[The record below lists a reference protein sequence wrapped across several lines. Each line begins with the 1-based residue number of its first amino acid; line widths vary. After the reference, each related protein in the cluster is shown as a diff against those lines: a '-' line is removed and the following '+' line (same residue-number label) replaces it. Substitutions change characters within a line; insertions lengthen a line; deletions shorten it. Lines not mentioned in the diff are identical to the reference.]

1 MTTFVNRIQNL
12 SIRSKV
18 TMAFAFVLALTVALG
33 VFAVQRLAEV
43 NDHAAE
49 IRDNW
54 LPSTRALGDFSF
66 HTMRVRQIEAAALLA
81 KTPDQVA
88 KEAAT
93 LKAVEADAA
102 KAWTSY
108 DALVTAG
115 PERTMADQVK
125 AGWQSYLGLD
135 QKMIELIGAGDKDA
149 AHVSYV
155 GNMRSTYNGWRDLV
169 VKNIDLQ
176 IHEGIKASHDGE
188 QAYLS
193 ARLWIY
199 GALGLAAVLCAFA
212 GTMIVVSVS
221 RPVTRITEVTRKLA
235 EGDLEVEVAG
245 VERKDEVGTLAQAL
259 QVFKE
264 NAQAA
269 RALEVE
275 RDRQRAEQQRVAE
288 RITELTKQ
296 FDGKVT
302 GALQVLSSASTELQA
317 TATSMSSTAEETSRQ
332 STAIA
337 AAADETSANVQT
349 VASAS
354 EELSASITEI
364 GRHVSQSTAIA
375 TKAVEQAT
383 ETKQV
388 VTGLAESA
396 QSIGQVVKLITDIAS
411 QTNLLAL
418 NATIEAARAGESGKG
433 FAVVAAE
440 VKNLAN
446 QTTRATD
453 DIAQKVAEIQ
463 SATGAAVGAIETV
476 GGVIGEIN
484 RIATAIA
491 AAVEQQSAATLEISR
506 NVQQAANGTNE
517 VAGNINGL
525 SQAAGNTGAA
535 ATQVHGSASELSRQA
550 EQLRAEVDQF
560 LADVKAA

>member
-1 MTTFVNRIQNL
+1 MTRLL
-12 SIRSKV
+12 SRFRLAYQISV
-18 TMAFAFVLALTVALG
+18 IGAISIVGLLTIAFVYVQANALQANHQQLRARAVAAQHLVG
-33 VFAVQRLAEV
+33 TIRIEMLQAHGHETDFVQQRKSTDQS
-43 NDHAAE
+43 DHAAPMAE
-49 IRDNW
+49 VDRD
-54 LPSTRALGDFSF
+54 LQKLAAMPHAADTAAQIAQVEAGVARYVRAFGALAKRDD
-66 HTMRVRQIEAAALLA
+66 AADAATLSGTYAELDPALAGLA
-81 KTPDQVA
+81 KTFDA
-88 KEAAT
+88 ALEAAR
-93 LKAVEADAA
+93 LKTDETDRVTYATIMGGIGSITMAVLAIAWLIGRAISRPIVRMADAMHR
-102 KAWTSY
+102 
-108 DALVTAG
+108 L
-115 PERTMADQVK
+115 AD
-125 AGWQSYLGLD
+125 
-135 QKMIELIGAGDKDA
+135 
-149 AHVSYV
+149 
-155 GNMRSTYNGWRDLV
+155 
-169 VKNIDLQ
+169 
-176 IHEGIKASHDGE
+176 
-188 QAYLS
+188 
-193 ARLWIY
+193 
-199 GALGLAAVLCAFA
+199 
-212 GTMIVVSVS
+212 
-221 RPVTRITEVTRKLA
+221 
-235 EGDLEVEVAG
+235 GDLEVEVAG

-264 NAQAA
+264 NAKEA

-288 RITELTKQ
+288 RLTELTRQ

-302 GALQVLSSASTELQA
+302 TALGVLSSASTELQA
-317 TATSMSSTAEETSRQ
+317 TANSMSSTAEETSRQ

-337 AAADETSANVQT
+337 AAAEETSANVQT

-375 TKAVEQAT
+375 TQAVEQAT
-383 ETKQV
+383 ATKQV
-388 VTGLAESA
+388 VNGLADSA
-396 QSIGQVVKLITDIAS
+396 QSIGQVVQLITDIAS

-453 DIAQKVAEIQ
+453 DIAQKIADIQ
-463 SATGAAVGAIETV
+463 GATGAAVEAIETV

-525 SQAAGNTGAA
+525 SQAAGSTGAA
-535 ATQVHGSASELSRQA
+535 ATQVLGSAGQLSRQA

>member
-1 MTTFVNRIQNL
+1 MSKLFNRIQNL

-18 TMAFAFVLALTVALG
+18 TVAFAFVLTLTVALG
-33 VFAVQRLAEV
+33 VYAVQRLSEV

-54 LPSTRALGDFSF
+54 LPATRSLGDYSF
-66 HTMRVRQIEAAALLA
+66 HTMRFRQIEAAAILA
-81 KTPDQVA
+81 ESQEQSA

-93 LKAVEADAA
+93 LKTVAADAA
-102 KAWTSY
+102 KAWATYEATVTS
-108 DALVTAG
+108 G
-115 PERTMADQVK
+115 EERQLSEQVK
-125 AGWQSYLGLD
+125 TGWQNYLALD
-135 QKMIELIGAGDKDA
+135 QKMIDMIGGGDKKGA
-149 AHVSYV
+149 YTSYV
-155 GNMRSTYNGWRDLV
+155 GNMRSAYNGWRDVV
-169 VKNIDLQ
+169 VKDIDMQ
-176 IHEGIKASHDGE
+176 VHGGARASHEGE

-193 ARLWIY
+193 ARAWIY

-212 GTMIVVSVS
+212 GWMIVASVS
-221 RPVTRITEVTRKLA
+221 RPVSRITEVTRKLA

-259 QVFKE
+259 QVFKD
-264 NAQAA
+264 NAVAA
-269 RALEVE
+269 RGLEAE
-275 RDRQRAEQQRVAE
+275 RDRQRAAQQRVAQ
-288 RITELTKQ
+288 RLTELTQQ
-296 FDGKVT
+296 FDGKVSA
-302 GALQVLSSASTELQA
+302 ALQVLASASTELQA
-317 TATSMSSTAEETSRQ
+317 TASSMSSTAEETSRQ

-337 AAADETSANVQT
+337 AAAEETSTNVQT

-354 EELSASITEI
+354 EELNASISEI

-375 TKAVEQAT
+375 TKAVEQAA

-388 VTGLAESA
+388 VTGLADSA

-453 DIAQKVAEIQ
+453 EIAQKIGEIQ
-463 SATGAAVGAIETV
+463 SATGAAVEAIETV

-491 AAVEQQSAATLEISR
+491 AAVDQQSAATLEISR
-506 NVQQAANGTNE
+506 NVQQAASGTNE

-535 ATQVHGSASELSRQA
+535 ATQVLGSAGELSRQA